1 MNFAEAMENKSN
13 WKLTENGAPS
23 RSTTGDNLID
33 LFAVIGAMRERE
45 ESDIIS
51 MWENAYREDAE
62 LAVRMIFYAGDIR
75 GIGLGERRTFRI
87 LIKHLANTHPSIM
100 RKNIVNIPYYNR
112 WDSLYELVA
121 TPCEREMWD
130 LVRMQW
136 LEDYGNM
143 MHNKPISLMAKWL
156 ASVNASSKKTCMLGR
171 KTARELRL
179 SESMYR
185 RALSKLRAYLKVVEK
200 SMSAQ
205 EWANIEYS
213 TVPSYAMKNY
223 SQAFARH
230 DKDRFS
236 SYKENLE
243 QKIADGTISQKDI
256 KSATLY
262 PYDLVRK
269 YLDADISD
277 FWSRSSYRNFYIRPY
292 DTITEAQWKALPD
305 YLDEEA
311 NVIVMADVSGS
322 MHSPNFQPISAS
334 LGLALYFAERNK
346 GIYRNKYMTFTDRPY
361 FLTINDTTSLRDQ
374 LCQAW
379 NAGVGYSTNLERAF
393 MYILDTAIENNVKPE
408 EMPKALVVVS
418 DMEIDPFFRGYGL
431 DFLEEMTRRFRNAGY
446 TMPKVLFWNV
456 EGRNST
462 FHAKSTNPNVVF
474 ASGYSASA
482 FTSVI
487 KGITK
492 TAYEVMRDTLMDAQY
507 DRVVL

>member
-13 WKLTENGAPS
+13 WKVTENLAPA
-23 RSTTGDNLID
+23 RTTTGDNLVD
-33 LFAVIGAMRERE
+33 LFAIIGAMRERPE
-45 ESDIIS
+45 ADIIS
-51 MWENAYREDAE
+51 MWENAYRENPE

-100 RKNIVNIPYYNR
+100 RKNIENIPYYNR

-121 TPCEREMWD
+121 TPCEHDMWTI
-130 LVRMQW
+130 VRMQW
-136 LEDYGNM
+136 LEDFGNM
-143 MHNKPISLMAKWL
+143 KHNKPISLMAKWL

-171 KTARELRL
+171 KTARELHL
-179 SESMYR
+179 SESLYR
-185 RALSKLRAYLKVVEK
+185 RALSQLRAYLKVVEK

-205 EWANIEYS
+205 EWATIEYS

-223 SQAFARH
+223 SKAFARH
-230 DKDRFS
+230 DRDRFS
-236 SYKENLE
+236 NYKESLE

-256 KSATLY
+256 KSATLF

-269 YLDADISD
+269 YIDNDTSD
-277 FWSRSSYRNFYIRPY
+277 WFRSNYIGPY
-292 DTITEAQWKALPD
+292 DTITEAQWKALPN

-322 MHSPNFQPISAS
+322 MYSPNYQPISAS

-346 GIYRNKYMTFTDRPY
+346 GIYHNKYMTFTDRPS
-361 FLTINDTTSLRDQ
+361 FLTINENASLRDQ
-374 LCQAW
+374 LAQVW
-379 NAGVGYSTNLERAF
+379 SEGVGYSTNLERAF
-393 MYILDTAIENNVKPE
+393 MYILDTAIENNIKPE

-418 DMEIDPFFRGYGL
+418 DMEIDPFFCGRGL

-446 TMPKVLFWNV
+446 ANPPKVLFWNV

-462 FHAKSTNPNVVF
+462 FHAKSTNLNVVF

-482 FTSVI
+482 FTSII
-487 KGITK
+487 KGINK
-492 TAYEVMRDTLMDAQY
+492 TAYEVMYDTLMDAQY

>member
-13 WKLTENGAPS
+13 WKLTENSAPA
-23 RSTTGDNLID
+23 RTTTGDNLID
-33 LFAVIGAMRERE
+33 LFAVIGAMRERKE
-45 ESDIIS
+45 TDIIS
-51 MWENAYREDAE
+51 MWESAYRENAE

-121 TPCEREMWD
+121 TPCEQDMWN
-130 LVRMQW
+130 LVRTQW
-136 LEDYGNM
+136 LEDFGNM
-143 MHNKPISLMAKWL
+143 RHNKPISLMAKWL

-185 RALSKLRAYLKVVEK
+185 HALSKLRAYLKVVEK

-205 EWANIEYS
+205 EWATIEYS

-230 DKDRFS
+230 DRDRFS
-236 SYKENLE
+236 SYKEGLE

-256 KSATLY
+256 KSTTLF

-269 YLDADISD
+269 YIDGNVSY
-277 FWSRSSYRNFYIRPY
+277 FWARHSYIGPY

-311 NVIVMADVSGS
+311 NVVVMADVSGS
-322 MHSPNFQPISAS
+322 MYSPNYQPISAS
-334 LGLALYFAERNK
+334 LGLALYFAERNT
-346 GIYRNKYMTFTDRPY
+346 GAYANKYMTFTDKPS
-361 FLTINDTTSLRDQ
+361 FLTINENASLRDQ
-374 LCQAW
+374 LTQAW
-379 NAGVGYSTNLERAF
+379 DAGVGFSTNLERAF
-393 MYILDTAIENNVKPE
+393 TYILNTAIGNDVKPE

-418 DMEIDPFFRGYGL
+418 DMEIDPFFRGEGL
-431 DFLEEMTRRFRNAGY
+431 DFLEEMTRRFHKAGY
-446 TMPKVLFWNV
+446 SIPRVLFWCV
-456 EGRNST
+456 SARNNT

-482 FTSVI
+482 FTSIV
-487 KGITK
+487 KGISK
-492 TAYEVMRDTLMDAQY
+492 TAYEVMYDTLMDAQY
-507 DRVVL
+507 DRVAL